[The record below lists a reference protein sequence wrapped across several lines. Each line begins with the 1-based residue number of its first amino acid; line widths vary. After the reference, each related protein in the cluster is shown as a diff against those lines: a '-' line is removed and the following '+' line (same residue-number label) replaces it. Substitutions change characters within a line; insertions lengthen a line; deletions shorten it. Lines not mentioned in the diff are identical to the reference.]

1 MKLSAL
7 KTNVALV
14 EAGRWVE
21 NIPGMGDLRLRVRGG
36 GNKDLRALQ
45 ERLIAAVPHEKRIR
59 GLDVET
65 GDRIDGECLARA
77 ALLDWENLTDDTGTV
92 IPYEPG
98 LALEML
104 TDPQFAIFRR
114 AVQWATNAVTVED
127 EATAKEEVGKS
138 SPPSNGTT
146 SGVTS

>member
-14 EAGRWVE
+14 EMGRWVE

-77 ALLDWENLTDDTGTV
+77 ALLEWENLTDDDGTV
-92 IPYEPG
+92 IAYDPE
-98 LALEML
+98 LALKML
-104 TDPQFAIFRR
+104 TDPEFAIFRR

-127 EATAKEEVGKS
+127 EAGAKDEEGKS
-138 SPPSNGTT
+138 SLRSPGIT
-146 SGVTS
+146 SGAIS